1 MIGRLKGELLE
12 KHPPQL
18 LIDVNG
24 VGYEVEASMNTFYR
38 LPELGK
44 QVVLFT
50 HFVVREDAQ
59 LLYGFADR
67 EERLLF
73 RTLIKVNG
81 VGPKL
86 ALTILSGIST
96 NDFVRSVHDQD
107 TAALVRLPGVGKK
120 TAERLIVEMKDKLK
134 DLQVKDFGEFQLSGG
149 GDPDLV
155 EPMEPATDHRAEAE
169 SALVALGYKPVQATK
184 AIAAAEKAL
193 GPGANSE
200 DLIRQSLKSMV
211 TG

>member
-1 MIGRLKGELLE
+1 MIGRLRGELLE

-38 LPELGK
+38 LPELGR
-44 QVVLFT
+44 QVTLFT

-86 ALTILSGIST
+86 ALTILSGIS
-96 NDFVRSVHDQD
+96 
-107 TAALVRLPGVGKK
+107 
-120 TAERLIVEMKDKLK
+120 
-134 DLQVKDFGEFQLSGG
+134 
-149 GDPDLV
+149 
-155 EPMEPATDHRAEAE
+155 
-169 SALVALGYKPVQATK
+169 
-184 AIAAAEKAL
+184 
-193 GPGANSE
+193 
-200 DLIRQSLKSMV
+200 
-211 TG
+211 

>member
-1 MIGRLKGELLE
+1 
-12 KHPPQL
+12 QL

-38 LPELGK
+38 LPELGR
-44 QVVLFT
+44 QVTLFT

-86 ALTILSGIST
+86 ALTILSGISA

-134 DLQVKDFGEFQLSGG
+134 DLQVADFGEFQLSGG
-149 GDPDLV
+149 GDPDV
-155 EPMEPATDHRAEAE
+155 AVSMPATDHRAEAE

-184 AIAAAEKAL
+184 AIAQAEKAL
-193 GPGANSE
+193 GAGASSE

>member
-1 MIGRLKGELLE
+1 VIGRLRGELVE

-18 LIDVNG
+18 MIDVNG

-38 LPELGK
+38 LPELGR
-44 QVVLFT
+44 QVTLFT

-86 ALTILSGIST
+86 ALTILSGISS
-96 NDFVRSVHDQD
+96 NDFIRSVNDQD

-120 TAERLIVEMKDKLK
+120 TAERLIVEMKDKLAS
-134 DLQVKDFGEFQLSGG
+134 LQVADFGEFQLDGG
-149 GDPDLV
+149 MAPDAAPV
-155 EPMEPATDHRAEAE
+155 VVTDSKAEAE

-184 AIAAAEKAL
+184 AVAQAEKAL
-193 GPGANSE
+193 GNGASSE
-200 DLIRQSLKSMV
+200 DLIRQSLKAMV

>member
-1 MIGRLKGELLE
+1 MIGRLKGELVE
-12 KHPPQL
+12 KHPPHL
-18 LIDVNG
+18 MIDVNG
-24 VGYEVEASMNTFYR
+24 VGYEVEVSMNTFYR
-38 LPELGK
+38 LPESGR
-44 QVVLFT
+44 QVTLYT

-59 LLYGFADR
+59 LLYGFADK

-86 ALTILSGIST
+86 ALTILSGSST
-96 NDFVRSVHDQD
+96 QEFVRSVHDQD

-120 TAERLIVEMKDKLK
+120 TAERLIVEMKDRLK
-134 DLQVKDFGEFQLSGG
+134 DLQVADLGEFRLSGG
-149 GDPDLV
+149 GEL
-155 EPMEPATDHRAEAE
+155 PAAAPAVNDAVAEAE

-184 AIAAAEKAL
+184 AIAQAEKLL
-193 GPGANSE
+193 GAGAGCE

>member
-1 MIGRLKGELLE
+1 MIGRLRGELLE

-38 LPELGK
+38 LPELGR
-44 QVVLFT
+44 QVTLFT

-86 ALTILSGIST
+86 ALTILSGISA

-134 DLQVKDFGEFQLSGG
+134 DLQVADFGEFQLSGG
-149 GDPDLV
+149 GDPDV
-155 EPMEPATDHRAEAE
+155 AVSMPVADHRAEAE

-184 AIAAAEKAL
+184 AIAQAEKAL
-193 GPGANSE
+193 GPGASSE

-211 TG
+211 SG

>member
-12 KHPPQL
+12 KQPPQL
-18 LIDVNG
+18 VIDVNG

-38 LPELGK
+38 LPELGSP
-44 QVVLFT
+44 VMLFT

-59 LLYGFADR
+59 LLYGFADK

-86 ALTILSGIST
+86 ALSILSGISAP
-96 NDFVRSVHDQD
+96 DFVRSVNDQD

-134 DLQVKDFGEFQLSGG
+134 GLQLADVGEFRLSGG
-149 GDPDLV
+149 DASPVSVPVID
-155 EPMEPATDHRAEAE
+155 ARADAE
-169 SALVALGYKPVQATK
+169 TALVALGYKPVQATK
-184 AIAAAEKAL
+184 AVAQALKAL
-193 GPGANSE
+193 GNDASSE

-211 TG
+211 AG

>member
-18 LIDVNG
+18 VLDVNG
-24 VGYEVEASMNTFYR
+24 VGYEVDASMNTFYR
-38 LPELGK
+38 LPDVGK
-44 QVVLFT
+44 PVTLFT
-50 HFVVREDAQ
+50 HMVVREDAQ
-59 LLYGFADR
+59 LLYGFY
-67 EERLLF
+67 ERQERSLF

-86 ALTILSGIST
+86 ALTLLSGISV
-96 NDFVRSVHDQD
+96 DEFVHSVHQQD

-134 DLQVKDFGEFQLSGG
+134 DFQFSNAADFSLTDDYGST
-149 GDPDLV
+149 
-155 EPMEPATDHRAEAE
+155 PASVAAVDFRAEAE

-184 AIAAAEKAL
+184 SISQAEKAL
-193 GPGANSE
+193 GVGASCE
-200 DLIRQSLKSMV
+200 ALIRAALKSMV
-211 TG
+211 QG